1 MDVQNWLQIERVSG
15 PARLHPLMNDLD
27 RFQLEL
33 GQASEIGMAL
43 TLATMMFSVA
53 LGLKAEHFRFFKTQP
68 KIYFAGVIAQ
78 ILVLPLF
85 TLGLCYLLNPSPT
98 VALGM
103 ILIACCPGGNVS
115 NLLVLLAHGN
125 TALSV
130 SLTATS
136 SVAAA
141 FITPISIIFWCSQ
154 YPPTASLL
162 TQVDFNPTSFLI
174 QTSIILALPLLLGMS
189 LSAILPA
196 LAKKLQAPL
205 VTLSSIGLLVIIV
218 TSCIKYIDQ
227 FMLLGLSLFGLVI
240 LHNACGFAIGYTTAR
255 LVSADIASTRALTF
269 EVGIQNAGLGI
280 VILLTQLGGMGGAAA
295 VAGLWGVWHVIAGLL
310 LVSLF
315 RAYTPSAPA
324 ST

>member
-1 MDVQNWLQIERVSG
+1 ME
-15 PARLHPLMNDLD
+15 HLD
-27 RFQLEL
+27 RFQLDL

-53 LGLKAEHFRFFKTQP
+53 LGLKAEHFSFFKAQP
-68 KIYFAGVIAQ
+68 KIFLAGVTAQ
-78 ILVLPLF
+78 ILALPLA
-85 TLGLCYLLNPSPT
+85 TLGLCYLLNPPPT
-98 VALGM
+98 IALGM

-115 NLLVLLAHGN
+115 NLLVLLARGN

-141 FITPISIIFWCSQ
+141 FITPLAIVFWCAQ

-162 TQVDFNPTSFLI
+162 TQVDFDPISFLI
-174 QTSIILALPLLLGMS
+174 QTSVILALPLLLGMT
-189 LSAILPA
+189 LAATLPSV
-196 LAKKLQAPL
+196 AKRLQAPL

-218 TSCIKYIDQ
+218 ASCIKYIDQ
-227 FMLLGLSLFGLVI
+227 FVMLGLGLVGLVA
-240 LHNACGFAIGYTTAR
+240 LHNACGFVIGYTTAR
-255 LVSADIASTRALTF
+255 LVSADSASTRALTF

-280 VILLTQLGGMGGAAA
+280 VILLTQLGGMGRAAA
-295 VAGLWGVWHVIAGLL
+295 VAGLWGVWHIIAGLL

-315 RAYTPSAPA
+315 RAYDRSVGGAR
-324 ST
+324 